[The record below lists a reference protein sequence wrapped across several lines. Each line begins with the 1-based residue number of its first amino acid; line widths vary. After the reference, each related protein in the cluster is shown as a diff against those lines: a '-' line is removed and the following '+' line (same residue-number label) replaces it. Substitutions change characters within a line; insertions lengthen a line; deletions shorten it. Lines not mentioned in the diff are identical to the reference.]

1 MSGSPD
7 LLRDAPAA
15 LAPDPLTPPSGVPP
29 DGDAPAPATPPT
41 SFWSAVREALRGSEQ
56 DYSRGP
62 LGRAILL
69 LAVPMVLE
77 MAMESIFAVT
87 DIFFVAHLGPDATAT
102 VGLTESLLAL
112 VYALAMG
119 LAIGATAVVA
129 RRTGERDA
137 AGAGRAAGQAILLA
151 AGMAVVLG
159 ALGVAFAPRLLALMG
174 ASPGVIAVGVNYTR
188 VMLGGEASIIL
199 LFVANAIFRGAGDP
213 VVAMRTLWIANG
225 INIVLGPLLIYGP
238 GPLPALG
245 VTGAAVATTIGR
257 GTGAGIA
264 LWQLMRRRPPGAR
277 AARVRV
283 GLGDLRPD
291 REGLAS
297 LTRLSSQAAL
307 QSLVGTASWIG
318 LVRIVALFGST
329 ALAGYTVAI
338 RLVIFALL
346 PAWGLSNAAATLVGQ
361 SLGAKDAGRAERAV
375 WTTAHYNAAFLGAIG
390 LLFLLAARPL
400 VGVFTPD
407 QAVVDVGVTCLR
419 VVSAGFVFYAY
430 GMVFTAAFNGAGDT
444 RTPTWLNV
452 VVFWLFEIPLA
463 WVLAVPLGWGTTG
476 AFAAIA
482 VSFSALAVASGVLFR
497 RGRWKTRQ
505 L

>member
-1 MSGSPD
+1 MSASPD
-7 LLRDAPAA
+7 VLRESPS
-15 LAPDPLTPPSGVPP
+15 PLTPDAAPP
-29 DGDAPAPATPPT
+29 AAAPPG
-41 SFWSAVREALRGSEQ
+41 FWASVREALRGSEQ

-77 MAMESIFAVT
+77 MAMESVFAVT
-87 DIFFVAHLGPDATAT
+87 DIFFVAHLGPAATAT
-102 VGLTESLLAL
+102 VGLTESLLAV

-129 RRTGERDA
+129 RRTGEQDT
-137 AGAGRAAGQAILLA
+137 AGASRAAGQAVLLA
-151 AGMAVVLG
+151 AGVAAVLG
-159 ALGVAFAPRLLALMG
+159 TLGAILAPELLALMG
-174 ASPGVIAVGVNYTR
+174 ADPAVLAVGVNYTR
-188 VMLGGEASIIL
+188 VMLGGEATIIL
-199 LFVANAIFRGAGDP
+199 LFVANAVFRGAGDP

-225 INIVLGPLLIYGP
+225 INIVLGPLLILGP

-257 GTGAGIA
+257 GTGAAIA
-264 LWQLMRRRPPGAR
+264 LWQLTRARAPGER
-277 AARVRV
+277 AARVHLRAA
-283 GLGDLRPD
+283 DLRPD
-291 REGLAS
+291 RAVLRSLAQ
-297 LTRLSSQAAL
+297 LSSAAAL
-307 QSLVGTASWIG
+307 QSLIGTASWIG

-329 ALAGYTVAI
+329 VLAGYTVAI

-375 WTTAHYNAAFLGAIG
+375 WTTGRYNAAFLGGVG

-400 VGVFTPD
+400 IGVFTD
-407 QAVVDVGVTCLR
+407 DAAVAAVGVTCLR

-430 GMVFTAAFNGAGDT
+430 GMVLTAAFNGAGDT
-444 RTPTWLNV
+444 RTPTWLNLL
-452 VVFWLFEIPLA
+452 VFWLFEIPLA
-463 WVLAVPLGWGTTG
+463 WVLAVPLGWGPTG

-482 VSFSALAVASGVLFR
+482 VSFSVLAVVSAALFR
-497 RGRWKTRQ
+497 RGGWKARVV
-505 L
+505 